1 MVTFFM
7 LTYAALPL
15 LRYHLRLTNQPF
27 YRPLRPVLLA
37 FRAFSRGHIPALQN
51 HQNHPR
57 NYSYCFI
64 QLFRFFHKR
73 PLIISY
79 FRRQITTTKLSYKAQ
94 CSLCYKYD
102 NI

>member
-7 LTYAALPL
+7 LAYAALPL

-27 YRPLRPVLLA
+27 ARAYRPVLRA
-37 FRAFSRGHIPALQN
+37 FRAITRGHIPALQH
-51 HQNHPR
+51 HQNNPC
-57 NYSYCFI
+57 NYSYYFI

-79 FRRQITTTKLSYKAQ
+79 FRRKNTTTNP
-94 CSLCYKYD
+94 SLQGSMFPRYKYD

>member
-27 YRPLRPVLLA
+27 YRSYRPILLA
-37 FRAFSRGHIPALQN
+37 FRPFTRGHIPALQH
-51 HQNHPR
+51 HQNNPC
-57 NYSYCFI
+57 NYSYYFI
-64 QLFRFFHKR
+64 QLFRFFHKN

-79 FRRQITTTKLSYKAQ
+79 FRGHITTINHLYNAQ
-94 CSLCYKYD
+94 CFLPTY
-102 NI
+102 IR

>member
-27 YRPLRPVLLA
+27 DRPFRPVLRA
-37 FRAFSRGHIPALQN
+37 FRAFTRWHIPALQN

-64 QLFRFFHKR
+64 HL
-73 PLIISY
+73 LIFAHI
-79 FRRQITTTKLSYKAQ
+79 ITFL
-94 CSLCYKYD
+94 
-102 NI
+102 IMV